1 MTTAKFASAN
11 WRKSN
16 LSGDTG
22 CVEVAFVD
30 EAVGVR
36 DSKLANDSPI
46 LVFSHHEWSAF
57 LKGAGDG
64 EFNLPAS

>member
-1 MTTAKFASAN
+1 MTSAQFAGAQ

-30 EAVGVR
+30 QNVGVR
-36 DSKLANDSPI
+36 DSKLGDDSPV
-46 LVFSHHEWSAF
+46 LVFTPHEWSVF
-57 LKGAGDG
+57 LQGAGNG
-64 EFNLPAS
+64 EFNLPAV